1 MATSAAATRRMG
13 DSIHTALRGA
23 AALGHNRVSMI
34 ASLSMHDVQAAARRL
49 LHRIHRT
56 PVVSCQ
62 SFDDACGYQVFF
74 KCENLQRAGAF
85 KIRGALNK
93 ILTLTAE
100 ERERG
105 VVAFSSGNHAQGV
118 ALAARLVGTTA
129 VICMPKDAPRLK
141 LEATRNYGGEV
152 VFYDR
157 HRDDREALARRIA
170 EETKRVVV
178 PPYDDLAIMAGQG
191 TAALELFEDVPSL
204 DALVSPVGGGGLMAG
219 SATVARSLI
228 PGIQVFGVE
237 TDTANDTFLSL
248 RKGERVTIPP
258 PPTIA
263 DGIRLTTPGAL
274 TFPILKER
282 LTDVVLV
289 SDADVRDTVRF
300 LALRAHLVAEPTGA
314 VAAAAVLAGKLALP
328 RGARIGVI
336 ISGGNI
342 DPELLID
349 ILKS

>member
-1 MATSAAATRRMG
+1 M
-13 DSIHTALRGA
+13 
-23 AALGHNRVSMI
+23 
-34 ASLSMHDVQAAARRL
+34 
-49 LHRIHRT
+49 
-56 PVVSCQ
+56 VSCQ
-62 SFDDACGYQVFF
+62 SFDDATGYQVFF

-93 ILTLTAE
+93 LLTLTPE
-100 ERERG
+100 EQARG

-129 VICMPKDAPRLK
+129 IICMPKDAPRLK
-141 LEATRNYGGEV
+141 LEATRNYGAEV
-152 VFYDR
+152 VLYDR
-157 HRDDREALARRIA
+157 HVDDREAVARRIA

-178 PPYDDLAIMAGQG
+178 PPYDDYAIMAGQG
-191 TAALELFEDVPSL
+191 TAALELFQDVPSL
-204 DALVSPVGGGGLMAG
+204 DALVTPVGGGGLTAG
-219 SATVARSLI
+219 CSTVARSLI
-228 PGIQVFGVE
+228 PGIQVFGAE

-282 LTDVVLV
+282 LTDIVLV
-289 SDADVRDTVRF
+289 SDDEVREAVRF
-300 LALRAHLVAEPTGA
+300 LVLRAHVVAEPTGA
-314 VAAAAVLAGKLALP
+314 VSAAAVLSGRLSLP
-328 RGARIGVI
+328 RGARVGVI
-336 ISGGNI
+336 LSGGNI

-349 ILKS
+349 ILKN